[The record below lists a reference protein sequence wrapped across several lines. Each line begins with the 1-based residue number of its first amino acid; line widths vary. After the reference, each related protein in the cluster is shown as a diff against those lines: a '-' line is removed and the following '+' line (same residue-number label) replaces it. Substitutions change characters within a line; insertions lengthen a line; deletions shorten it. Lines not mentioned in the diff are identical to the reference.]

1 MSVEKHGKCGV
12 RHSRTPIRPGVGN
25 VAIDSGSNEAK
36 NITIHKTQCET
47 HYSLT
52 APAVI
57 PAAI

>member
-12 RHSRTPIRPGVGN
+12 RYSRTPIRSGVGN

-36 NITIHKTQCET
+36 NITIHKT